1 MRIVVVGSGGTG
13 GYFGGLLARAGQ
25 DVTFIARGA
34 HLEALRAR
42 GLTVE
47 STLAGTFTVPVQATD
62 VPREVG
68 PADLILFCVKTY
80 DTEVAAQSIRP
91 LIRPETII
99 MSLQNGIGN
108 EERIAQAVGH
118 HSGIGAVA
126 YVVSAI
132 KAPGVIA
139 QTAGPGKIVFG
150 ELGGGTSPR
159 TERLHDMLQR
169 AGIAVELHH
178 TVQVVLWQKFLFICA
193 FSGVTAVSRLPI
205 GTILADPVTHDLFR
219 GASEEVEAVARARVA
234 VISQR
239 LAANAGAFVAGVLFG
254 SSVVAVRVAVQEVPP
269 LSLAVLRFGQGGL
282 VLVVV
287 LLLAG
292 MRELLRVKWHDL
304 PLLMLLGALLFTV
317 FPVTFNASLRLIEA
331 SRGALVLATKPLWS
345 ALLARM
351 VRSERLEP
359 RQVVGVFLSLG
370 GVGLAL
376 ADCGLGWQGG
386 LGTLAGDGLM
396 FVTALCGVR
405 GFGPAGVRPLQR
417 ADRNDVRDGA
427 RHPAP
432 FASRASRGLG
442 RSIAAPRSADGGAGC
457 VPRGFRWNARL
468 LPVDVR
474 PARLTPTQVAV

>member
-34 HLEALRAR
+34 HLEALHAR

-108 EERIAQAVGH
+108 EERIAHAVGH

-132 KAPGVIA
+132 KAPGAIA

-178 TVQVVLWQKFLFICA
+178 AVQVVLWQKFLFICA

-205 GTILADPVTHDLFR
+205 GTILADRVTHDLFR
-219 GASEEVEAVARARVA
+219 GASEEVEAVARA
-234 VISQR
+234 
-239 LAANAGAFVAGVLFG
+239 
-254 SSVVAVRVAVQEVPP
+254 
-269 LSLAVLRFGQGGL
+269 
-282 VLVVV
+282 
-287 LLLAG
+287 
-292 MRELLRVKWHDL
+292 
-304 PLLMLLGALLFTV
+304 
-317 FPVTFNASLRLIEA
+317 
-331 SRGALVLATKPLWS
+331 
-345 ALLARM
+345 
-351 VRSERLEP
+351 
-359 RQVVGVFLSLG
+359 
-370 GVGLAL
+370 
-376 ADCGLGWQGG
+376 
-386 LGTLAGDGLM
+386 
-396 FVTALCGVR
+396 
-405 GFGPAGVRPLQR
+405 PAGSPYPR
-417 ADRNDVRDGA
+417 
-427 RHPAP
+427 
-432 FASRASRGLG
+432 
-442 RSIAAPRSADGGAGC
+442 IA
-457 VPRGFRWNARL
+457 
-468 LPVDVR
+468 
-474 PARLTPTQVAV
+474 